1 MLFSNYGGV
10 RLRPRNLPGY
20 AAMSVHRLVNSW
32 NQWKSASNYRRSR
45 LRIGIL
51 FTAPAILV
59 LFAVLAYPIVASF
72 FLSLQNVKIAAGG
85 MVTEFVG
92 LDNYLQIF
100 RDISFRTAFINSVY
114 FTFVEVS
121 TVTLLSLGLA
131 LLLNHPLGRPA
142 IYRVIL
148 LIPWALAPVAN
159 AVLWKWI
166 YNANY
171 GVLNA
176 IVVGL
181 GLSETPIVWLGS
193 PFLALNMI
201 LIADI
206 WKAIPFITLLI
217 LAGLQNIPVR
227 LYRAALMDGAST
239 WQQFVHV
246 TLPGIRTSLIISI
259 VLQSIWALKVFDLV
273 FVLTKGG
280 PADGTVLLNFL
291 SWRVTFNYLN
301 IGYGAAIADVLFIFM
316 LLLALVYIRA
326 LRSRTAQVL

>member
-1 MLFSNYGGV
+1 MSKTSFTSSIYAWRNAGNY
-10 RLRPRNLPGY
+10 
-20 AAMSVHRLVNSW
+20 
-32 NQWKSASNYRRSR
+32 QRSR
-45 LRIGIL
+45 LRLGVL
-51 FTAPAILV
+51 FTIPAIVIL
-59 LFAVLAYPIVASF
+59 LAVLAYPIFSSF
-72 FLSLQNVKIAAGG
+72 LLSFQNVRLAAGG
-85 MVTEFVG
+85 IVTEFVG
-92 LDNYLQIF
+92 LDNYAQIF
-100 RDISFRTAFINSVY
+100 RDVSFKTAFTNSLY
-114 FTFVEVS
+114 FTFVEVVS
-121 TVTLLSLGLA
+121 VITISLGLA

-181 GLSETPIVWLGS
+181 GLSDTGVVWLGS

-201 LIADI
+201 LIADV
-206 WKAIPFITLLI
+206 WKAIPFITLLL
-217 LAGLQNIPVR
+217 LAGLQNIPR
-227 LYRAALMDGAST
+227 LLYKAALMDGASA

-246 TLPGIRTSLIISI
+246 TIPGIKTSLIISI
-259 VLQSIWALKVFDLV
+259 VLQSIWALKVFDLI

-301 IGYGAAIADVLFIFM
+301 IGYGAAIADVLFVMM
-316 LLLALVYIRA
+316 LLLAIGYIRA
-326 LRSRTAQVL
+326 LRPRSSMSSI

>member
-1 MLFSNYGGV
+1 MS
-10 RLRPRNLPGY
+10 RNSLISSLNEIRTAGKY
-20 AAMSVHRLVNSW
+20 
-32 NQWKSASNYRRSR
+32 QRSR

-51 FTAPAILV
+51 FTLPAVLIL
-59 LFAVLAYPIVASF
+59 LAVLAYPIVSSF
-72 FLSLQNVKIAAGG
+72 ILSFQRVRLAAGG
-85 MVTEFVG
+85 IVTEFVG
-92 LDNYLQIF
+92 LENYAQILQDAAF
-100 RDISFRTAFINSVY
+100 RNAFNNSVY
-114 FTFVEVS
+114 FTFIEV
-121 TVTLLSLGLA
+121 VAVIILSLSLA

-142 IYRVIL
+142 IYRVVL

-193 PFLALNMI
+193 SFLALNMI

-206 WKAIPFITLLI
+206 WKAVPFITLLL
-217 LAGLQNIPVR
+217 LAGLQNIPLR
-227 LYRAALMDGAST
+227 LYKAALMDGANG
-239 WQQFVHV
+239 WQQFIHI

-259 VLQSIWALKVFDLV
+259 VLQSIWALKVFDLI

-280 PADGTVLLNFL
+280 PADGTALLNFL

-301 IGYGAAIADVLFIFM
+301 IGYGAAIADVLFLMM

-326 LRSRTAQVL
+326 LRPRTPS